1 MKYQT
6 QGEAFNFSEKFLYH
20 IWDAQHLRYDTQPR
34 TLSTVTG
41 KSVQVSFAGHYNT
54 MNGPDFLNATID
66 IGGRQL
72 QGDVEIHLN
81 SGDWYQ
87 HQHDQN
93 PAYNNVILHLVYN
106 HNHHLNKTLTEDNEQ
121 IEILEIKDCLSEEVD
136 KLFHEYQ
143 GTAFSP
149 HPKYCRLF
157 ANIRPEFFEVFLAH
171 SGQERL
177 ERKIK
182 RFKAELSFVSID
194 QLIYQS
200 IFEALGY
207 SKNKHQ
213 FYLFAKENSWLSY
226 KQRFQAGMTASEFTE
241 ALLAA
246 AGFAENR
253 YNWYMFRIRPCNQPQ
268 ARISQIA
275 QFIYSSF
282 TTSLITEIQKLFSFT
297 KADFSMKA
305 FKARLY
311 ERLYV
316 ENSHSQYKLG
326 VDRIN
331 ALVINVFIP
340 ILMVY
345 AQQVNDTELGTLC
358 NDIYANFEGLKEN
371 YIDQI
376 MHNYLTESQ
385 VKLSAKKAIY
395 QQGLLNTYHRYCIN
409 HLCDVCCNQK
419 KEMLN

>member
-1 MKYQT
+1 MKYET
-6 QGEAFNFSEKFLYH
+6 EGEAFNFSEKFLYH
-20 IWDAQHLRYDTQPR
+20 IWDAQHLRYDAQPK
-34 TLSTVTG
+34 TLCTVTG
-41 KSVQVSFAGHYNT
+41 KSVQVGFAGHYNT

-66 IGGRQL
+66 IDGKPM

-106 HNHHLNKTLTEDNEQ
+106 HNHHLNKTLTEDSEQ
-121 IEILEIKDCLSEEVD
+121 IEILEIKGCLSEDID
-136 KLFHEYQ
+136 KLFREYEEKP
-143 GTAFSP
+143 FSP
-149 HPKYCRLF
+149 LPKYCRLF
-157 ANIRPEFFEVFLAH
+157 ANIRPEFFETFLAN
-171 SGQERL
+171 SGQDRL
-177 ERKIK
+177 QKKIK
-182 RFKAELSFVSID
+182 RYRAELSFVSID

-213 FYLFAKENSWLSY
+213 FYMFAKENNWLSY
-226 KQRFQAGMTASEFTE
+226 KQRFVAGMTLAEFTE
-241 ALLAA
+241 AMLQA

-253 YNWYMFRIRPCNQPQ
+253 YKWYTFRIRPCNQPQ

-282 TTSLITEIQKLFSFT
+282 AASLITEVQKLFSFT
-297 KADFSMKA
+297 KANFSMKG

-311 ERLYV
+311 ERLYIA
-316 ENSHSQYKLG
+316 NSHSQYKLG

-345 AQQVNDTELGTLC
+345 AQQVNDTELGELC
-358 NDIYANFEGLKEN
+358 NNIYNNFEGLKEN
-371 YIDQI
+371 FIDQI

-385 VKLSAKKAIY
+385 VRLIGKRAIL
-395 QQGLLNTYHRYCIN
+395 QQGLLNTYHKYCIN
-409 HLCDVCCNQK
+409 HLCEVCCKQTR
-419 KEMLN
+419 E